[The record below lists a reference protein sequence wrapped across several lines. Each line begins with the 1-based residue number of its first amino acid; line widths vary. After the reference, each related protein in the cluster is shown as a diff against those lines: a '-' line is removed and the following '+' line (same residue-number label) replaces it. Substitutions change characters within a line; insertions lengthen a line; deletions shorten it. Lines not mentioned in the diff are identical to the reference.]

1 MKQLPLD
8 VSPIKQT
15 PKMEDGLQPEC
26 RHTHPNA
33 LLKGVVH
40 SIKMSICLCD
50 IKKPAEKELPKSKVD
65 VYVRVCVGECP
76 LKHACAA
83 YLLVMRS

>member
-1 MKQLPLD
+1 
-8 VSPIKQT
+8 
-15 PKMEDGLQPEC
+15 
-26 RHTHPNA
+26 
-33 LLKGVVH
+33 
-40 SIKMSICLCD
+40 MSICLCD

-83 YLLVMRS
+83 YLLVMRSWERWRHSLNDDYDDGVYLPAEVEKGRQGVEWA